1 MRLTKACR
9 FHSCCLWGLYGE
21 IYVLRA
27 ACCIV
32 AAFGVTSVANAQ
44 VADSLDDLQASLH
57 GGERLTITDQAGVV
71 TKGRLIALSDQSI
84 RLMVQPAGPTD
95 LSASSL
101 AKIERVR
108 SGVRKGTLVGLMTG
122 AVTGALAVAL
132 TPCDRSCVGPSKEAV
147 MLPAAA
153 IFGGIGA
160 GIGAII
166 GAARPGHRLI
176 YLAPGSTADRV
187 QPLLCPGI

>member
-1 MRLTKACR
+1 MERIC
-9 FHSCCLWGLYGE
+9 
-21 IYVLRA
+21 VLRA
-27 ACCIV
+27 ACCFT
-32 AAFGVTSVANAQ
+32 AAFGVTSVAAAQ
-44 VADSLDDLQASLH
+44 VADSFHDLQTSLH

-71 TKGRLIALSDQSI
+71 TSGRLIALSDQSI
-84 RLMVQPAGPTD
+84 RLMVQPAGPVD
-95 LSASSL
+95 MSASSL

-108 SGVRKGTLVGLMTG
+108 SGARKGALVGLMTG

-132 TPCDRSCVGPSKEAV
+132 TACDRSCVPSKEAV

-166 GAARPGHRLI
+166 GAARPGHQLI
-176 YLAPGSTADRV
+176 YVAPGSTADRR
-187 QPLLCPGI
+187 

>member
-1 MRLTKACR
+1 MADEGVSFASTLAV
-9 FHSCCLWGLYGE
+9 LWGCME
-21 IYVLRA
+21 RICVLTA
-27 ACCIV
+27 ACCVV
-32 AAFGVTSVANAQ
+32 AAFGGTSVAGAQ
-44 VADSLDDLQASLH
+44 VADSFHDLQTSLH

-71 TKGRLIALSDQSI
+71 TKGRVIALSDQSI
-84 RLMVQPAGPTD
+84 RLMTQPAGPID

-108 SGVRKGTLVGLMTG
+108 SSTGKGALVGLMAG

-132 TPCDRSCVGPSKEAV
+132 TACDPSCVGPSKEAV

-153 IFGGIGA
+153 IIGGIGA

-166 GAARPGHRLI
+166 GAARPGHQLI
-176 YLAPGSTADRV
+176 YLAPGSTADRR
-187 QPLLCPGI
+187 

>member
-1 MRLTKACR
+1 MERIC
-9 FHSCCLWGLYGE
+9 
-21 IYVLRA
+21 ILRA
-27 ACCIV
+27 ACCVV
-32 AAFGVTSVANAQ
+32 AALGVTSVAGAQ
-44 VADSLDDLQASLH
+44 VADSFHDLQTSLH
-57 GGERLTITDQAGVV
+57 GGERLTITDEAGVV

-84 RLMVQPAGPTD
+84 QLMVQPVGPID

-108 SGVRKGTLVGLMTG
+108 SGARKGALVGLMAG

-132 TPCDRSCVGPSKEAV
+132 TACDPSCVGPSKQAV

-153 IFGGIGA
+153 IFGGFGA

-166 GAARPGHRLI
+166 GAARPGHQLI
-176 YLAPGSTADRV
+176 YLAPGSTADRR
-187 QPLLCPGI
+187 

>member
-1 MRLTKACR
+1 MERIC
-9 FHSCCLWGLYGE
+9 
-21 IYVLRA
+21 VLRA
-27 ACCIV
+27 ACCVV
-32 AAFGVTSVANAQ
+32 AAFGVTSVAGAQ
-44 VADSLDDLQASLH
+44 VADSFHDLQTSLH

-84 RLMVQPAGPTD
+84 RLMVQPAGPID

-108 SGVRKGTLVGLMTG
+108 SGARKGALVGLMAG

-132 TPCDRSCVGPSKEAV
+132 TACDPSCVGPSKEAV

-166 GAARPGHRLI
+166 GAARPGHQLI
-176 YLAPGSTADRV
+176 YLAPGSTADRR
-187 QPLLCPGI
+187 